1 VSDDPDIEKK
11 LLDLVN
17 DLERVSKEKYFS
29 SGLNIFEA
37 AGLYRQEIRHSNV
50 LAFLLRPQEKHGLGD
65 AFLKKIIQKA
75 LENSSGASPVSALT
89 VALSDFSDA
98 LVRREWRNIDLVVES
113 PSNKLIVAIENKI
126 ESSEGGG
133 QLSKYESSVCS
144 EFPNSARLYCYLTE
158 DGDPASNEL
167 WSPISYS
174 NVVDALEEAKD
185 HHSSKLTPEGRIVID
200 HYIDVIRRNIV
211 PDQSLIDQCRKL
223 YNLHRDALELI
234 MRYGEV
240 SAFDTAAG
248 QFFKVHSEL
257 KDLGIRSAQGSFST
271 K

>member
-1 VSDDPDIEKK
+1 MVQVAIFAPLATTRPSPILQTAWEI
-11 LLDLVN
+11 LSVRRSRHREEAPRSGQRSRAGF
-17 DLERVSKEKYFS
+17 ERK
-29 SGLNIFEA
+29 IFLFREA

-167 WSPISYS
+167 WSPTPGG
-174 NVVDALEEAKD
+174 VD
-185 HHSSKLTPEGRIVID
+185 
-200 HYIDVIRRNIV
+200 
-211 PDQSLIDQCRKL
+211 
-223 YNLHRDALELI
+223 
-234 MRYGEV
+234 
-240 SAFDTAAG
+240 FAG
-248 QFFKVHSEL
+248 VRFCPSVRGL
-257 KDLGIRSAQGSFST
+257 D
-271 K
+271 